1 VIIIIKSER
10 YTVQDE
16 TNEKNRYI
24 IYIINKEVYGE
35 MYEAKSREE
44 YNMMVQVIRII
55 RLPQTNFSILYDDL
69 SKDNMREV
77 ASILNEARG
86 RNT

>member
-1 VIIIIKSER
+1 
-10 YTVQDE
+10 
-16 TNEKNRYI
+16 
-24 IYIINKEVYGE
+24 
-35 MYEAKSREE
+35 MYEVKSKEE

-55 RLPQTNFSILYDDL
+55 RLPQTNFSVLYDDL